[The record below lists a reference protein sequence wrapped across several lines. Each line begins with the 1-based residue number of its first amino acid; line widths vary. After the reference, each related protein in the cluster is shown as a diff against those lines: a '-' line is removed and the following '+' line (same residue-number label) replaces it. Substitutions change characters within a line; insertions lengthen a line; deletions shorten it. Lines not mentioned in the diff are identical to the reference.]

1 MGSELDNG
9 NQRYQSKGLKMNQT
23 QNQGWL
29 AEMQLIL
36 KRQKANDNFCNAYVR
51 LPAPERRNVL
61 RLLRRLAYRKTGTN
75 SYWDRW
81 TTDDMRAC
89 YLKLQP
95 ISQKLANGWR
105 RWASPHLKAGL
116 NYRLAMIVLVDSM
129 VCQMWIEADSETQ

>member
-1 MGSELDNG
+1 
-9 NQRYQSKGLKMNQT
+9 MNHT
-23 QNQGWL
+23 QNQTL
-29 AEMQLIL
+29 RAEAQRIL
-36 KRQKANDNFCNAYVR
+36 KSQEANDNFCIAYVR
-51 LPAPERRNVL
+51 LPARERRKVL
-61 RLLRRLAYRKTGTN
+61 RLLQRLAYRKTGTN

-129 VCQMWIEADSETQ
+129 VCQMWIEADSDR